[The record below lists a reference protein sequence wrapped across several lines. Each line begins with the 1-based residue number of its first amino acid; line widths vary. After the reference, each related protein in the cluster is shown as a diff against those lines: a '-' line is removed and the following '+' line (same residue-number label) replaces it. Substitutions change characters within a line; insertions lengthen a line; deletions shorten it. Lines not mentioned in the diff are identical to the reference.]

1 MNTPKHLLILIFLSQ
16 NIFAQSVPK
25 LKYVIRLELMNTN
38 FSNSSKNNILI
49 APNLNQEM
57 FLLTY
62 GNYIDDKTIFEI
74 GITKLKHVTA
84 FSEEQS
90 ASLAAIYAREFPR
103 TFLYIV
109 PRYRK
114 VLIGKDRSSVGM
126 TKSLFITNT
135 SIWSTLGLGVGIA
148 IPENNSEVTV
158 GLSQNIK
165 VIEDKKVPLFIGL
178 EVGIEP
184 TITINYRFDFSFF
197 GKYYLGTP
205 HRSLILDNKETINSS
220 FRGWSLGVGFA
231 YKFGLNQASE

>member
-1 MNTPKHLLILIFLSQ
+1 
-16 NIFAQSVPK
+16 
-25 LKYVIRLELMNTN
+25 MNTN

-62 GNYIDDKTIFEI
+62 GNYINDKTIFEI
-74 GITKLKHVTA
+74 GITKLKHITA

-90 ASLAAIYAREFPR
+90 VLLAAKYAREFPR
-103 TFLYIV
+103 TFLYVV

-114 VLIGKDRSSVGM
+114 MIIGRERSSVSM

-135 SIWSTLGLGVGIA
+135 SIWTTLGLGIGIA
-148 IPENNSEVTV
+148 IPEDNSGVNV
-158 GLSQNIK
+158 GLSQNVK
-165 VIEDKKVPLFIGL
+165 VIEDKKIPAFVGL

-184 TITINYRFDFSFF
+184 TMTINYRFDFSFF

-205 HRSLILDNKETINSS
+205 HRSLILDNKETINSN
-220 FRGWSLGVGFA
+220 FIGWSLGVGFA
-231 YKFGLNQASE
+231 YKFGLNNSSE